1 MVDTVLGQERALAAR
16 ELSQLMLPTLYLVF
30 ELGQGLTAGLFCR
43 PASPPAASAVPMLSA
58 QPAHADPEGGDF
70 FLGVDKRREGAVG
83 AAGLAL
89 GMEAGRGHVRQTLAQ
104 IAEPAIEFL
113 SRHQLLVL
121 AKRAFHQQINLI
133 G

>member
-16 ELSQLMLPTLYLVF
+16 ELSQLVLPALHLVL

-43 PASPPAASAVPMLSA
+43 PASPAPASAVPMLSA
-58 QPAHADPEGGDF
+58 QPSHADPEGGDF

-89 GMEAGRGHVRQTLAQ
+89 GMEPGCGHVRQTLAQ

-113 SRHQLLVL
+113 SR
-121 AKRAFHQQINLI
+121 
-133 G
+133 